1 MWLAKGFCPIKTFGL
16 QVSWARYKIQNPI
29 LLTKSTRFE
38 QCNWR
43 RIQAWRSTRIIPE
56 ALLTWALHLMLK
68 HWKNH
73 YIGIGSCC
81 GACIFFVPSHI
92 EKTAFCHGF
101 LETTMLLLRRSQSP
115 KVVIHTPQ
123 RINLKLATS
132 KLSFLPPIILT
143 YHSPCIFYCF
153 ALDQLIT

>member
-1 MWLAKGFCPIKTFGL
+1 VDCLSLDRGLKGCSLTSQLSSIIIWLGLAHGSNVASYKGFCPIKTFGL

-73 YIGIGSCC
+73 YIYRYR
-81 GACIFFVPSHI
+81 F
-92 EKTAFCHGF
+92 
-101 LETTMLLLRRSQSP
+101 LLRSMHIFCP
-115 KVVIHTPQ
+115 KSYWKDSILSRIFRDYNAVVTKESVTKGGKFIP
-123 RINLKLATS
+123 
-132 KLSFLPPIILT
+132 LS
-143 YHSPCIFYCF
+143 
-153 ALDQLIT
+153 A